1 MNCNEFRRQSVL
13 AEQFE
18 SLPAPVRSHFA
29 ECPECKKYLEEQE
42 RLRSE
47 VRTLAASEHGP
58 QRLRESVAGLFRQ
71 SHARKHRHTRRWA
84 AIAAG
89 ILLVLGIGTGY
100 LSWYRHAQAPSPE
113 RLAQAFIS
121 DHLNYLPGREQITSG
136 SAQEVEGWFQGRVE
150 FPVHVPDLPGAALQ
164 DARVCD
170 ISGRKAALLHY
181 RHNTGNAL
189 ISVFVA
195 EEPRSFDQQMKSRT
209 LVASDRGL
217 NSALW
222 CHRGL
227 VYDVVAPLDDAAL
240 HDIAESVR
248 KQEP

>member
-1 MNCNEFRRQSVL
+1 MNCNEFRKQSVL

-29 ECPECKKYLEEQE
+29 ECPECQRHMKEQE

-47 VRTLAASEHGP
+47 VRSLAVSEHAP
-58 QRLRESVAGLFRQ
+58 QKLRESVALLRQ
-71 SHARKHRHTRRWA
+71 PQARKHKHTMRWIGVAA
-84 AIAAG
+84 AI
-89 ILLVLGIGTGY
+89 LLTLGVGTAY
-100 LSWYRHAQAPSPE
+100 VWYRHSQVPSPE
-113 RLAQAFIS
+113 RLAQEFIN
-121 DHLNYLPGREQITSG
+121 DHLHYSSGREQILS
-136 SAQEVEGWFQGRVE
+136 SSPQEVRGWFQGRVD
-150 FPVHVPDLPGAALQ
+150 FPVHVPDVPEAALE
-164 DARVCD
+164 DARVRD

-181 RHNTGNAL
+181 RHGPGGAL

-195 EEPRSFDQQMKSRT
+195 EEPEEFDRQMKSST
-209 LVASDRGL
+209 LVASNQGL

-227 VYDVVAPLDDAAL
+227 VYDVVAPLDDATL
-240 HDIAESVR
+240 HNIAESVR